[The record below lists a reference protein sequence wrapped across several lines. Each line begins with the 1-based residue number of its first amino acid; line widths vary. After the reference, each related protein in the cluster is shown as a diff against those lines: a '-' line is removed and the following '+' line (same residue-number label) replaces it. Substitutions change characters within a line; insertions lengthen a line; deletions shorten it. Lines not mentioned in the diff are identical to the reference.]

1 MVNTAP
7 ATATGAT
14 GSISLFGR
22 IPGVIFSPRATYADV
37 AAHPRPLG
45 ALAFVVLISIAGT
58 FTFLST
64 EAGQQAMLDQ
74 LDQQVR
80 TMESFGVK
88 MNEAAYERMEQS
100 ASRAKYFGAAGQLI
114 ALPLEAPVVAGI
126 AFAVFNAAMGGDAT
140 FRQVFVV
147 VSHSGVVIALSQ
159 IFGLPLAYA
168 RENMSGATNL
178 GVFAPFLDESS
189 LPSHALGSVDLFI
202 LWWAVSV
209 AIGLGVLYRKRTGPI
224 ATTLIVVYVAIGLT
238 IAAIK
243 STV

>member
-1 MVNTAP
+1 M
-7 ATATGAT
+7 
-14 GSISLFGR
+14 SLFGR

-37 AAHPRPLG
+37 AARPRALG

-64 EAGQQAMLDQ
+64 ETGQQAM

-88 MNEAAYERMEQS
+88 MNDATYERIEQV
-100 ASRAKYFGAAGQLI
+100 AGRAKYFGAAGQLI
-114 ALPLEAPVVAGI
+114 ALPLEALVVAGI
-126 AFAVFNAAMGGDAT
+126 AFAVFNAALGGDGT
-140 FRQVFVV
+140 FRQVFAV

-189 LPSHALGSVDLFI
+189 FPAHVLGSVDVFM

-224 ATTLIVVYVAIGLT
+224 AATLIVVYVAIGVI
-238 IAAIK
+238 IAAVK
-243 STV
+243 SAVSGA